1 MTMTLA
7 RSTRLILAK
16 ELRVELRSRELL
28 STTLVFVL
36 LVLVLFSF
44 TFDPTSAESRRFGPG
59 LLWLAL
65 LFASSLMLQPSF
77 VREQSNDTLSALRMA
92 PIDPFAILLGKLA
105 ANALFLFLVELIL
118 LPVFVA
124 LYNLAIFP
132 VLGRLLLVLILGTV
146 GLATIGTVFSAI
158 AAQARLRELLLPLL
172 MFPLVAPLLIA
183 SSEATVGLFSEA
195 PALDRVWLVFL
206 IAFDVVFLTAAW
218 LFGEYLFEE

>member
-1 MTMTLA
+1 MSLA
-7 RSTRLILAK
+7 RSTGVILTK

-44 TFDPTSAESRRFGPG
+44 TFDPTSVEARRFGPG
-59 LLWLAL
+59 LLWLGL

-92 PIDPFAILLGKLA
+92 PIEPFAILLGKLV
-105 ANALFLFLVELIL
+105 ANALFLFFVELIL
-118 LPVFVA
+118 LPIFAA
-124 LYNLAIFP
+124 LYNLAILP
-132 VLGRLLLVLILGTV
+132 VLGRLLLVMFLGTV

-158 AAQARLRELLLPLL
+158 TAQARLRELLLPLL
-172 MFPLVAPLLIA
+172 MFPLVAPVLIA
-183 SSEATVGLFSEA
+183 STEATVGLFSEEA
-195 PALDRVWLVFL
+195 SLDRVWLVFL
-206 IAFDVVFLTAAW
+206 VAFDTVFLTAAW